1 MNHEGRMYREGDP
14 DTSIEA
20 AEHVDA
26 TRLEAMVLEVVSKY
40 PNGCIQDDVLNAY
53 RGMPYSS
60 ITARFISKA
69 ITAHVATKPVKPR
82 RRKPAAQEATS

>member
-1 MNHEGRMYREGDP
+1 MNHEGRIYREGDP

-40 PNGCIQDDVLNAY
+40 PN
-53 RGMPYSS
+53 
-60 ITARFISKA
+60 
-69 ITAHVATKPVKPR
+69 
-82 RRKPAAQEATS
+82 